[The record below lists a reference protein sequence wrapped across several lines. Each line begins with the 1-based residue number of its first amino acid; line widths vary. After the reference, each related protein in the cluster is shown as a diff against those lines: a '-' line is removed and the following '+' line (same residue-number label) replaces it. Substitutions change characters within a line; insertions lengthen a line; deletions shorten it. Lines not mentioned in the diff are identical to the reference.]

1 MDAPAVEDRPEDRP
15 SELRRPPTDWHGL
28 RVWLAAALVMTV
40 IAIAVGWALVHPLSS
55 SVGRFDD
62 RVARWLAARRTPTW
76 DDVTWVGSGSAEAV
90 VKITAVIVLGSL
102 FAWRWRRWNESAL
115 LAGALVLEV
124 SVFVVSSFV
133 VGRSRPPIRPLDSVP
148 PTSSFPSGHTAAAVA
163 FYGALA
169 IIVWWHVRKPVIRA
183 VALTVAIVMP
193 FVVGLSRMYR
203 GMHHLSDVVVGMV
216 MGAVS
221 LWVTYRVVRPVAA
234 PDAVDTRD
242 RSEVAVRTAA

>member
-1 MDAPAVEDRPEDRP
+1 MHSGEDRR
-15 SELRRPPTDWHGL
+15 SELRRLPTDAHGL

-40 IAIAVGWALVHPLSS
+40 IAIAVGWALIHPFAG
-55 SVGRFDD
+55 SVGDLDNRI
-62 RVARWLAARRTPTW
+62 ARWLAARRTPTW

-90 VKITAVIVLGSL
+90 VKITATIVLGSL

-124 SVFVVSSFV
+124 SVFIVSSFV
-133 VGRSRPPIRPLDSVP
+133 VGRDRPPVRPLDSVP

-183 VALTVAIVMP
+183 LAVTIAVVMP

-203 GMHHLSDVVVGMV
+203 GMHHLSDVVVGMII
-216 MGAVS
+216 GGVS
-221 LWVTYRVVRPVAA
+221 LFVTYRVVRPVAA
-234 PDAVDTRD
+234 PDRVDTRD
-242 RSEVAVRTAA
+242 RSENDAVRTAA